1 MDWKLFASTFAAIF
15 LAEIGDETQLATLS
29 LAAGGSSRWV
39 VFAGSALAL
48 VATSAI
54 AVLGGEALSR
64 VVPPSWLR
72 RGAGVLF
79 IVLGVV
85 FLLGWGEGRRWARC
99 RRSRCRAVPVAAEG
113 LSRRPRRRPSGA
125 DGTPPEPAS
134 ACLPGHACIAPSP
147 MTCSSTAGGPGH
159 CFAVCLE

>member
-15 LAEIGDETQLATLS
+15 LAEIGDKTQLATLS

-54 AVLGGEALSR
+54 AVLAGEALSR
-64 VVPPSWLR
+64 AIPPIWLK

-85 FLLGWGEGRRWARC
+85 FLFGSGDGDGDA
-99 RRSRCRAVPVAAEG
+99 RRSRAPANENTA
-113 LSRRPRRRPSGA
+113 P
-125 DGTPPEPAS
+125 PAS
-134 ACLPGHACIAPSP
+134 
-147 MTCSSTAGGPGH
+147 
-159 CFAVCLE
+159 